1 VAWKIAVRFERG
13 GVSFQY
19 PENWQILPEPYDLGW
34 SVTVQSPGTAF
45 LTLTCDESNPG
56 IGELADAALSAI
68 KDEFKQLDVSPFS
81 GTVAGLPAIGHDV
94 EFFSFDLTNTCFIR
108 AFSAMQGTILI
119 LAEAND
125 LEETQM
131 KVLHA
136 ICASVKLED
145 E

>member
-1 VAWKIAVRFERG
+1 MAWKIAVRFERG

-81 GTVAGLPAIGHDV
+81 GTVAGLPAIGH
-94 EFFSFDLTNTCFIR
+94 EKSTSGSGGIRLMSFISSMIKTGMTL
-108 AFSAMQGTILI
+108 SLPMSL
-119 LAEAND
+119 
-125 LEETQM
+125 
-131 KVLHA
+131 
-136 ICASVKLED
+136 
-145 E
+145 